1 MKKALQEAEMA
12 FDKAEIPVDPLL
24 SLTMLLS
31 REVII

>member
-1 MKKALQEAEMA
+1 MKKALQEAET
-12 FDKAEIPVDPLL
+12 FDKGEILGPLL

>member
-12 FDKAEIPVDPLL
+12 FDKGDLLGPLL